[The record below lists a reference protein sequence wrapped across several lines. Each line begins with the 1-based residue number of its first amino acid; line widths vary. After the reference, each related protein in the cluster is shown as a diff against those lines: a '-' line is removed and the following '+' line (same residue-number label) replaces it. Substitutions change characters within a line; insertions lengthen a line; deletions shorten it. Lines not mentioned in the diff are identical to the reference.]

1 MTKNDTIDG
10 PTDNYSRIP
19 SRRHSIRSSINDDV
33 HHFKISEE
41 SSEYKNAEDKITI
54 STEEKTKNDKGGK
67 ENGKNKQR

>member
-1 MTKNDTIDG
+1 MTKDDRVNG

-19 SRRHSIRSSINDDV
+19 SRRNTIRSSINDDV
-33 HHFKISEE
+33 HHFKIFKE
-41 SSEYKNAEDKITI
+41 SDKDTEDKITI